1 MGYERRA
8 LGLNAIRASADNID
22 PSVLDHVF
30 MRITAEIE
38 GKPVNVALR
47 IDPDNWTKDYPYGW
61 KVIDILAEGQ

>member
-1 MGYERRA
+1 
-8 LGLNAIRASADNID
+8 
-22 PSVLDHVF
+22 